1 MPSIIVSDAFT
12 MKPTA
17 EIPMKG
23 RNADSIMKDFKAV
36 SGKLDVNKLTS
47 NQLMMCE
54 KETLVDFIEKLKEE
68 KEELKEMNHHQE

>member
-1 MPSIIVSDAFT
+1 MPSIIISKGLD

-36 SGKLDVNKLTS
+36 AGTLDVNKLTS

-54 KETLVDFIEKLKEE
+54 KETLVSMILELREENESLK
-68 KEELKEMNHHQE
+68 KE